1 MSAKKLKDCF
11 KEGENGLARH
21 RGLRKV
27 HDNLVMVHL
36 KKAEHNFK
44 AITAFAKV
52 GFSDW
57 SASATFYCLYHCL
70 LALVNKFGY
79 ESRNQNCTFVFI
91 ESLIDEGKIT
101 EINKKEIKEIFDESV
116 IEDLEHSSKIM
127 DIRETMQYTTRT
139 NMEKDSL
146 ENLKKRTKELFDKLR
161 NEIEK

>member
-11 KEGENGLARH
+11 KEGGKDIARH
-21 RGLRKV
+21 KGLRKV
-27 HDNLVMVHL
+27 NDNRIMAHL

-44 AITAFAKV
+44 AITAFAEM

-57 SASATFYCLYHCL
+57 SASAAFYCLYHCL

-79 ESRNQNCTFVFI
+79 ESKNQNCTFIFI

-101 EINKKEIKEIFDESV
+101 KINKKEIKEIFDESV
-116 IEDLEHSSKIM
+116 IDDLEHSSKIM

-146 ENLKKRTKELFDKLR
+146 EHLRKRTKELFDKLR